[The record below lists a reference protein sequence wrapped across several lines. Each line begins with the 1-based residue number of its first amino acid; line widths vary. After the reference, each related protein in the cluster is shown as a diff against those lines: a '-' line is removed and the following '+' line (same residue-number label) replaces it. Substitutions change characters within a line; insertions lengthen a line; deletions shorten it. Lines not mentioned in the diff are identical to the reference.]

1 MSEHQSGQTQFKA
14 MRKKHAGHPIESVGE
29 KLRQLMPWIAEG
41 KMVDKSK
48 N

>member
-1 MSEHQSGQTQFKA
+1 MSEHQSGQTQFKL
-14 MRKKHAGHPIESVGE
+14 MRKKQAEHPIEAVGE
-29 KLRQLMPWIAEG
+29 KLRQLMPWIAEC